1 VPHHHRTPGRRRR
14 RARDQRRLRPRIR
27 LGHHRPG
34 LRPGVP
40 GGRQMDGAGQH
51 DDHRGAGGDHPC
63 SDPRRTPRP
72 GPAAPRMPPPAAP
85 PRLTRRHP
93 RQRRRQRR
101 WQRRR
106 QRQRRR
112 RRHRRHRS
120 SPQLLHQ
127 LARRRPAIR
136 LLSQAPAHQ
145 RPQFTRQ
152 PAEVS
157 RAVDQP
163 VHEQS
168 TRPGPERPL
177 STSRVHQHRT
187 QAEDVARRPRV
198 LTQSLL
204 RRQEPRRQQ
213 IRASDAGQPEPR
225 DPRPVLVQQDVRGVE
240 IAVHQPRVVN
250 SAQPRCQPGG
260 QQQQRVGRHRP
271 PVAHR
276 LSQRRPG
283 HVRRGQPRDVGVQ
296 VRGDHRRG
304 ERPVHPAGRGDL
316 GPELRIGG
324 HVGPDDPHRDALSVR
339 RQAQEQP
346 VAVQW
351 LKQLVRP
358 HRRKRNYHPNPH
370 SQWQLQQIPRI
381 SILSNDRNCVYAT
394 KAPYGRDRAGRP
406 AMTRP
411 AASRNDFGTVRAY
424 GWLVPVALVT
434 KCAES

>member
-1 VPHHHRTPGRRRR
+1 
-14 RARDQRRLRPRIR
+14 
-27 LGHHRPG
+27 
-34 LRPGVP
+34 
-40 GGRQMDGAGQH
+40 
-51 DDHRGAGGDHPC
+51 
-63 SDPRRTPRP
+63 
-72 GPAAPRMPPPAAP
+72 MPPPAP
-85 PRLTRRHP
+85 PRLTRGHP

-101 WQRRR
+101 
-106 QRQRRR
+106 
-112 RRHRRHRS
+112 RHRRHGS
-120 SPQLLHQ
+120 SPQLRHQ

-198 LTQSLL
+198 LAQSLL
-204 RRQEPRRQQ
+204 RRQEPRRPQ
-213 IRASDAGQPEPR
+213 IRAANASNAGKPEPR
-225 DPRPVLVQQDVRGVE
+225 HPRSVLVQQDVRGVE
-240 IAVHQPRVVN
+240 IPVYQPRVVN
-250 SAQPRCQPGG
+250 GTQPRCQPGS
-260 QQQQRVGRHRP
+260 QQQQRVGGHRP

-276 LSQRRPG
+276 LGQRRPG
-283 HVRRGQPRDVGVQ
+283 HVRRGQPRDVSVQ

-316 GPELRIGG
+316 GPEPRIGG
-324 HVGPDDPHRDALSVR
+324 HVGLDDPHRDALSAR
-339 RQAQEQP
+339 RQAQEQL
-346 VAVQW
+346 VAAQR

-358 HRRKRNYHPNPH
+358 DRRKRNYHPESPLSVAAMAFTTYFDPKQR
-370 SQWQLQQIPRI
+370 SQLCIRDQSP
-381 SILSNDRNCVYAT
+381 
-394 KAPYGRDRAGRP
+394 PGRDRAGRP

-411 AASRNDFGTVRAY
+411 AATRNDFGTVRAY
-424 GWLVPVALVT
+424 GWLVPVALMT